1 MIYSERINLTLNK
14 TKHRELSLL
23 FLPLFFLI
31 LFLRAKHAFLPTAAV
46 EGNAEFEA
54 TEGHEL
60 ELNLE
65 NIDCPRS
72 HLKIRRHYDV
82 ELSVGLFSSKGSRE
96 KQFTFPRVGKK
107 NKSPTGQNQV
117 FSRLILVLYHG
128 SGRNSDLG
136 LEGE

>member
-1 MIYSERINLTLNK
+1 M
-14 TKHRELSLL
+14 
-23 FLPLFFLI
+23 
-31 LFLRAKHAFLPTAAV
+31 RAKHAFLPTAAV
-46 EGNAEFEA
+46 AGNAEFEA

-82 ELSVGLFSSKGSRE
+82 ELSVGLFSSKGPATLCSGSRE

-107 NKSPTGQNQV
+107 NKSPIGQNQV
-117 FSRLILVLYHG
+117 FSRLILVLYLG